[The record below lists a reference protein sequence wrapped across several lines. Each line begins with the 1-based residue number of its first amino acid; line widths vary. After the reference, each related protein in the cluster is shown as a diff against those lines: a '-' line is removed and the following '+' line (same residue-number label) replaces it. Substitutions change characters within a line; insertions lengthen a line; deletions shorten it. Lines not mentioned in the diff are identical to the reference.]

1 MTFSAPGSVEA
12 TRSRRWARLGAARL
26 LGGAALIAGFAAAP
40 LVISGYHL
48 FQLTQLVV
56 YAVALLGLNLLT
68 GYAGQVSLGHGAFYA
83 LGAYTTSV
91 AMGHLGLPYWSTP
104 IVTGAVCFVAGY
116 LFGKPAARLEGLYL
130 ALATFALA
138 IAMPQFLKLDALARW
153 TGGSTGVPVAK
164 PSSPLAG
171 VSDDQWLYFFTL
183 LVAVALFAA
192 AWNVVRGRTGRALLA
207 LRDHPI
213 AAAAMGVDLAATKA
227 ATFGVSAMLT
237 GIAGGLGAILAG
249 YISPD
254 SFQIFLSIQFLVGG
268 VVGGIASI
276 FGTIFGAGFIELVPN
291 FANKLSDAA
300 PWAIYG
306 VLLIVCMMVM
316 PAGVAGLVRS
326 ARARLARARAARR
339 AHLSRRSHRSHRS
352 HRSGAA

>member
-1 MTFSAPGSVEA
+1 MTFTPPGSVGS
-12 TRSRRWARLGAARL
+12 TRSRLLAQLTSAQVLGAAAL
-26 LGGAALIAGFAAAP
+26 LAVFAAAP
-40 LVISGYHL
+40 LFISGYHL
-48 FQLTQLVV
+48 FQLTQLVI

-83 LGAYTTSV
+83 LGAYTTSI
-91 AMGHLGLPYWSTP
+91 AMSHLGLPYWATP
-104 IVTGAVCFVAGY
+104 IFTGGVCFIAGY

-138 IAMPQFLKLDALARW
+138 IAMPQFLKLDSLAKW
-153 TGGSTGVPVAK
+153 TGGSTGVPVFK

-183 LVAVALFAA
+183 IVAVALFAA

-207 LRDHPI
+207 MRDHPI
-213 AAAAMGVDLAATKA
+213 AAAAMGVDVAATKA
-227 ATFGVSAMLT
+227 ATFGISATLT
-237 GIAGGLGAILAG
+237 GVAGGLGAILAG

-254 SFQIFLSIQFLVGG
+254 SFQIFLSIQLLVGG
-268 VVGGIASI
+268 VIGGIASI
-276 FGTIFGAGFIELVPN
+276 FGTIFGAGFIQLVPN

-316 PAGVAGLVRS
+316 PAGVAGLARS
-326 ARARLARARAARR
+326 ARARILRARAARVAR
-339 AHLSRRSHRSHRS
+339 L
-352 HRSGAA
+352 AAAAQRPAA